1 MLLSMLKLR
10 LRLKSRSS
18 SWLTPGLGSV
28 SAVKASKSGGASYV
42 DSIVFDDDDGC
53 TDEDDDDDDEYPP
66 VENRICGEGD
76 GEGEGARYRVKI

>member
-18 SWLTPGLGSV
+18 SWSTPGLGSV

-42 DSIVFDDDDGC
+42 DSIVFDDDGC
-53 TDEDDDDDDEYPP
+53 SDEVDDEDEYPP

>member
-18 SWLTPGLGSV
+18 SWLTTGLSSV
-28 SAVKASKSGGASYV
+28 SAVKASKSGGASYL
-42 DSIVFDDDDGC
+42 DSMAFDDDDGC
-53 TDEDDDDDDEYPP
+53 TDKDDDEDEYPP